1 MHRNLRSYFLILSA
15 VVLFSACSKVPDNAK
30 YIPKDAVAVA
40 GINLRSL
47 GKKIA
52 WNMITGSKLF
62 KEMQKRMPEKNAKDA
77 ISGIEKAGLDVANTF
92 YVYVKTDTRF
102 KGGNRVTGLIPLS
115 DAGQWETYVKQVFP
129 QVIIT
134 QHGDRKEAS
143 LGVDLYVAWNK
154 TLLVMTNTMAT
165 HSDDDA
171 MESAP
176 QSAPAGKDMTA
187 DISAEMDKTFGL
199 AKEGS
204 IVNNVRFVTLEAEGH
219 DLTFWL
225 NYGLLLTQYSGD
237 VAEKMGGVTLSNSL
251 WKDAAFTSGFDF
263 IKGKITGD
271 MRYYLPEEMNEV
283 GKEFGAVN
291 IDKDMLDRLP
301 GQNMDMLIALHL
313 APKGV
318 KALLEKTG
326 LLGLA
331 NVGLS
336 TQGMTADNILDAV
349 TGDMAIVMND
359 FSLTTETV
367 IDSFMGQ
374 LVPHKN
380 QKPAINMTYVIK
392 INNKDNFKKLMD
404 LAGQNGLQKTS
415 NGYVMPIS
423 DKDSV
428 YLMVSDKYAV
438 VSNKRSY
445 ATGFLEG
452 NLKDHKMP
460 ETAASQIY
468 GHPMSMYFD
477 IQQFFKSIDPGAG
490 NTVQDSVMI
499 SESRKLISNVAINGG
514 QFKNSA
520 YEFHLDVNFNNTEEN
535 SIIQLIDFGMRMND
549 AQKVAMQ

>member
-1 MHRNLRSYFLILSA
+1 MHRHLRSCLPILLA
-15 VVLFSACSKVPDNAK
+15 ALLLSACSKVPDNAR

-40 GINLRSL
+40 GINLKAL

-52 WNMITGSKLF
+52 WNVITGSKLF
-62 KEMQKRMPEKNAKDA
+62 KEMQKRMPAQNAKDA
-77 ISGIEKAGLDVANTF
+77 ITGIERAGLDVSNTF

-102 KGGNRVTGLIPLS
+102 AGGNRVTGLIPLS
-115 DAGQWETYVKQVFP
+115 DAGQWESYIKQVFP
-129 QVIIT
+129 QVAIT

-143 LGVDLYVAWNK
+143 LGSDMYVAWTKNI
-154 TLLVMTNTMAT
+154 LLLTNVMTSGIGDGAPNTA
-165 HSDDDA
+165 A
-171 MESAP
+171 
-176 QSAPAGKDMTA
+176 
-187 DISAEMDKTFGL
+187 ISAELDNTFNL
-199 AKEGS
+199 AKDNS
-204 IVNNVRFVTLEAEGH
+204 MISNVRFATLESEGH

-225 NYGLLLTQYSGD
+225 NYGLLLNQYSGEMAD
-237 VAEKMGGVTLSNSL
+237 KMGGVTLSNTL

-263 IKGKITGD
+263 VKGKITGD

-291 IDKDMLDRLP
+291 VDKDMLDHLP
-301 GQNMDMLIALHL
+301 GKNMDMLLALHL

-318 KALLEKTG
+318 KAMLEKTG

-336 TQGMTADNILDAV
+336 TQGMTADNVLDAV

-367 IDSFMGQ
+367 VDSFMGQ

-404 LAGQNGLQKTS
+404 LAGQNGLIHIP

-428 YLMVSDKYAV
+428 FMITNDHYAV
-438 VSNKRSY
+438 VSNKQSY
-445 ATGFLEG
+445 ASGFLDG
-452 NLKDHKMP
+452 TLKDNKMP
-460 ETAASQIY
+460 ETAASQVY
-468 GHPMSMYFD
+468 GHPFAVYFD
-477 IQQFFKSIDPGAG
+477 IQQFFNNIDPSIGG
-490 NTVQDSVMI
+490 SPQDSAMI
-499 SESRKLISNVAINGG
+499 TESKKLINNIAINGG

-520 YEFHLDVNFNNTEEN
+520 YEFHLDVNFNNTDEN

-549 AQKVAMQ
+549 AQKVAAQ